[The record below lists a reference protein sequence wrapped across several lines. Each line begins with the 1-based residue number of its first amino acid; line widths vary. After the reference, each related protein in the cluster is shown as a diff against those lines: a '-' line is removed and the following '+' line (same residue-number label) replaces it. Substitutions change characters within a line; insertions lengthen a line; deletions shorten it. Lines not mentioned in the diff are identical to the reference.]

1 VALASMKKL
10 WVSWVLRARFALRL
24 IRPVQ
29 REVLLWE
36 FVVCGA
42 AMCGVRIVEPNVWLD
57 ANIGRSWSGTRWR
70 GTVVVYQLLA
80 LKG

>member
-1 VALASMKKL
+1 VALASTKKL

-36 FVVCGA
+36 FVVSGTE
-42 AMCGVRIVEPNVWLD
+42 MCGERIVGPNVWLD
-57 ANIGRSWSGTRWR
+57 ANMGRSWRGTRWS